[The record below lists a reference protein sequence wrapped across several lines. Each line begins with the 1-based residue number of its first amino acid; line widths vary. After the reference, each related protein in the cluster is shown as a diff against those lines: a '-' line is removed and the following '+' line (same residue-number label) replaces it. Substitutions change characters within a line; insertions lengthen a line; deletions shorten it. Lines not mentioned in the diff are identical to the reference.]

1 MKVDTSIIPS
11 AVKHAAASAEAIS
24 GVTATRHD
32 PAIDPTIRRYLLE
45 SLNLNM
51 RDSNSSS

>member
-1 MKVDTSIIPS
+1 MDTSTISS
-11 AVKHAAASAEAIS
+11 AVKHAAALAEAIR

-51 RDSNSSS
+51 TDSNFSS